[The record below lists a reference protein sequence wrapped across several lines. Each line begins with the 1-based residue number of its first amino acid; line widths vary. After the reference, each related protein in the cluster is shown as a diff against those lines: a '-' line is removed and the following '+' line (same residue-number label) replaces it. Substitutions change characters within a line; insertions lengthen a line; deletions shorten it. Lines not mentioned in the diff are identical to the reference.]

1 MPGHTVGR
9 RDPNPVTALDSRRL
23 EGEYIWV
30 RRGSSI
36 KIEQSSMGPVS
47 TDDAVLAETTSLCP
61 DCLERIPGRYEVKG
75 EYVHLSRECPEHGSS
90 SRQVWGSVEHWEW
103 AHEMAGGVSPE
114 PAPEEEFVVDNDHA
128 CLAVV
133 EVTESCNLSCSFCFA
148 SSSPAG
154 SHRPTEEIVDLLETV
169 KQDGEPRPVQFSGG
183 EPTVR
188 DDLPELV
195 ELAGA
200 MDFTHIEVNTNG
212 IRLGTEEGY
221 AQELADA
228 GVTAIYLQFDGLSGD
243 ASESIREVDIVEEK
257 HNAIEACREAGIPVV
272 LVPTIVPDVNDDEMA
287 DIIDFAMENLDVVE
301 SVNFQPVAQF
311 GRYDEHGG
319 RFSMDQAAGAL
330 ADQLDGIGQ
339 RDFMP
344 IPCCSATCQM
354 ASILVRGD
362 DGEISSLAQYVSPE
376 LYQQMSSMIGEEQ
389 WLEMMAGTEL
399 GGDAVC
405 SAVGCCGDD
414 SSTPIP
420 GVPDEILDMFGDVLA
435 VSFTGFMDVD
445 VGDAGKLSNCC
456 VSVPTETGELVPF
469 CAYNMTTDDGEY
481 AIRNRNN
488 WGGRDSVGAPSSF
501 ADRATEAASADLP
514 EADAMETDPGEVHH
528 YAAEDDD

>member
-1 MPGHTVGR
+1 MSGTPR
-9 RDPNPVTALDSRRL
+9 
-23 EGEYIWV
+23 
-30 RRGSSI
+30 
-36 KIEQSSMGPVS
+36 
-47 TDDAVLAETTSLCP
+47 VLAETTSLCP
-61 DCLERIPGRYEVKG
+61 DCLERIPGRYEVHEDG
-75 EYVHLSRECPEHGSS
+75 DDEHVELARECSDHGHA
-90 SRQVWGSVEHWEW
+90 SRRVWGSVDHWEW
-103 AHEMAGGVSPE
+103 AHEMAGGVAPE

-148 SSSPAG
+148 SSSPEGA
-154 SHRPTEEIVDLLETV
+154 HRPTEEVVDLLETV

-195 ELAGA
+195 ELARD

-221 AQELADA
+221 AGRLADA
-228 GVTAIYLQFDGLSGD
+228 GVTAIYLQFDGLSGE
-243 ASESIREVDIVEEK
+243 ASEEICEVDIIEEK
-257 HNAIEACREAGIPVV
+257 RRAVEACREAGLPVV
-272 LVPTIVPDVNDDEMA
+272 LVPTVVPDVNDDEMA
-287 DIIDFAMENLDVVE
+287 DIVEFAMDNLDVVE
-301 SVNFQPVAQF
+301 SINFQPVAQF
-311 GRYDEHGG
+311 GRYEEHGG
-319 RFSMDQAAGAL
+319 RFSMDEAARTF
-330 ADQLDGIGQ
+330 ADQMPGLGT

-354 ASILVRGD
+354 ASILVRDD
-362 DGEISSLAQYVSPE
+362 DGEVSSLAQYVSPE

-389 WLEMMAGTEL
+389 WLEMMAGTDL

-414 SSTPIP
+414 ATPIP
-420 GVPDEILDMFGDVLA
+420 GVPDEILEMFGDVLA

-456 VSVPTETGELVPF
+456 VSVPTESGELVPF

-481 AIRNRNN
+481 AIRNRND
-488 WGGRDSVGAPSSF
+488 WGGRDAVGAPTSF
-501 ADRATEAASADLP
+501 ADRATEAAAADLPDP
-514 EADAMETDPGEVHH
+514 EADALDADPGETTH
-528 YAAEDDD
+528 YLAEDDD

>member
-1 MPGHTVGR
+1 MPS
-9 RDPNPVTALDSRRL
+9 DDS
-23 EGEYIWV
+23 
-30 RRGSSI
+30 
-36 KIEQSSMGPVS
+36 
-47 TDDAVLAETTSLCP
+47 VLAETTSLCP
-61 DCLERIPGRYEVKG
+61 DCLERIPGRYEVRG
-75 EYVHLSRECPEHGSS
+75 DHVHLARECPDHGAS
-90 SRQVWGSVEHWEW
+90 SRQVWGSVDHWEW
-103 AHEMAGGVSPE
+103 AHEMAGDVSPE
-114 PAPEEEFVVDNDHA
+114 PTPEEDLVVDHDHA

-148 SSSPAG
+148 SSSPSGA
-154 SHRPTEEIVDLLETV
+154 HRPTEEVVDLLETV
-169 KQDGEPRPVQFSGG
+169 KQDGEARPIQFSGG

-195 ELAGA
+195 ELAGD
-200 MDFTHIEVNTNG
+200 MGFSHIEVNTNG
-212 IRLGTEEGY
+212 IRLGTEDGY
-221 AQELADA
+221 ARRLADA
-228 GVTAIYLQFDGLSGD
+228 GVTAIYLQFDGLSGE
-243 ASESIREVDIVEEK
+243 ASEDIREVDIVAEK
-257 HNAIEACREAGIPVV
+257 RAAIEACREAGLPVV
-272 LVPTIVPDVNDDEMA
+272 LVPTVVPDVNDDEMGE
-287 DIIDFAMENLDVVE
+287 IVSFAMDNLDVIE

-311 GRYDEHGG
+311 GRYEEHGG
-319 RFSMDQAAGAL
+319 RFSLDQAAGAL

-376 LYQQMSSMIGEEQ
+376 LYQQMSTMIGEEQ

-414 SSTPIP
+414 STPIP
-420 GVPDEILDMFGDVLA
+420 GVPDEVLEMFGDVLA
-435 VSFTGFMDVD
+435 VSFTGFMDAD
-445 VGDAGKLSNCC
+445 AGDAGKLSNCC
-456 VSVPTETGELVPF
+456 VSVPTETGDLVPF

-481 AIRNRNN
+481 AIRNRND

-501 ADRATEAASADLP
+501 ADRAAEAVEAELP
-514 EADAMETDPGEVHH
+514 EPDATPDADPGEVSH
-528 YAAEDDD
+528 YAGEDDD

>member
-1 MPGHTVGR
+1 M
-9 RDPNPVTALDSRRL
+9 D
-23 EGEYIWV
+23 GE
-30 RRGSSI
+30 
-36 KIEQSSMGPVS
+36 P
-47 TDDAVLAETTSLCP
+47 LAETTSLCP
-61 DCLERIPGRYEVKG
+61 DCLEQVPGRYVRRDG
-75 EYVHLSRECPEHGSS
+75 GVFLSRECPDHGTSD
-90 SRQVWGSVEHWEW
+90 RRVWGSFDHWDW
-103 AHEMAGGVSPE
+103 AADLGPSPE
-114 PAPEEEFVVDNDHA
+114 HDGGDLTVDDDHA

-133 EVTESCNLSCSFCFA
+133 EVTDDCNLSCSYCFA
-148 SSSPAG
+148 SSGPGGDHRSSAEIDALLDTVVEAG
-154 SHRPTEEIVDLLETV
+154 GRPI
-169 KQDGEPRPVQFSGG
+169 QFSGG

-195 ELAGA
+195 ERARDRGI
-200 MDFTHIEVNTNG
+200 DHVEVNTNG
-212 IRLGTEEGY
+212 IRLATEDGY
-221 AQELADA
+221 AQRLAAA
-228 GVTAIYLQFDGLSGD
+228 GVTAVYLQFDGLT
-243 ASESIREVDIVEEK
+243 SETYERIREVDLVDEK
-257 HNAIEACREAGIPVV
+257 HAAIEACRGADLPVV
-272 LVPTIVPDVNDDEMA
+272 LVPTVVPDVNDDEMGE
-287 DIIDFAMENLDVVE
+287 IVSFAMDNLDVIE

-311 GRYDEHGG
+311 GRYEEHGG
-319 RFSMDQAAGAL
+319 RFSLDQAAGAL

-376 LYQQMSSMIGEEQ
+376 LYQQMSAMIGEEQ

-414 SSTPIP
+414 STPIP
-420 GVPDEILDMFGDVLA
+420 GVPDEVLEMFGDVLA

-445 VGDAGKLSNCC
+445 AGDAGKLSNCC
-456 VSVPTETGELVPF
+456 VSVPTETGDLVPF

-481 AIRNRNN
+481 AIRNRND

-501 ADRATEAASADLP
+501 ADRAAEAVEAELP
-514 EADAMETDPGEVHH
+514 EPDAAPDADPGEVSH
-528 YAAEDDD
+528 YAGEDDD